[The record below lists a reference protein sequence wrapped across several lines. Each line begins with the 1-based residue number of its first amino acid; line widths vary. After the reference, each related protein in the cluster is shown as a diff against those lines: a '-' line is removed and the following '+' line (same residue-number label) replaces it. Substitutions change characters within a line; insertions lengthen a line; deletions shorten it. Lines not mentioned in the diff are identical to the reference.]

1 MEKDYLKY
9 YRPGAI
15 VPFILITGTIISAVV
30 PQIVASIVDG
40 FGFNYYQFPSTTIL
54 LGLLILGIDKFLWK
68 YKPFKWLL
76 WIEDVSGRY
85 EGEITFNSYLDGTIE
100 NRSFALEI
108 EQTGSLIK
116 LKTYF
121 NAISGDTSE
130 SESKL
135 ISLRKDEFGHMTIFM
150 NYHNKGNSVL
160 EIPEHYGTNIL
171 ELFDGTIKG
180 KYYTNK
186 NPQTCGIMSA
196 KFVGKELKKRY

>member
-1 MEKDYLKY
+1 MEKNYLKY
-9 YRPGAI
+9 YKPSVI
-15 VPFILITGTIISAVV
+15 ITFILVAGTLLSLLVSELLLIIKDKTD
-30 PQIVASIVDG
+30 I
-40 FGFNYYQFPSTTIL
+40 NYYQFPSTTIL
-54 LGLLILGIDKFLWK
+54 IGLLILGVDKFFWK

-76 WIEDVSGRY
+76 WVEDVSGRY
-85 EGEITFNSYLDGTIE
+85 EGEITFNNYLDGATE
-100 NRSFALEI
+100 SRSFALEI

-121 NAISGDTSE
+121 NTNTGDTSE
-130 SESKL
+130 SESKI
-135 ISLRKDEFGHMTIFM
+135 ISLRKDEFGRMTIFM

-186 NPQTCGIMSA
+186 NPQTSGIMSA
-196 KFVGKELKKRY
+196 KFVRKELKRGY